1 MAVFARPEVTCV
13 VAICIAKVDICF
25 GSLIVFL
32 EGEIV
37 PHVAGIARWQLLA
50 IVGNIAVRRRLFT
63 TRHHVV
69 SGLRSKRIEG
79 PVAAQ
84 TVFRSARR
92 RLCSGLRSFTT
103 RKTGPEK
110 KAKKQHYA

>member
-1 MAVFARPEVTCV
+1 MAVFARPEVACV

-32 EGEIV
+32 EGEIM
-37 PHVAGIARWQLLA
+37 PHVAGITRWRLLA
-50 IVGNIAVRRRLFT
+50 IVGNITVRRRLFT

-79 PVAAQ
+79 PVATQA
-84 TVFRSARR
+84 VFRSARKRLCR
-92 RLCSGLRSFTT
+92 RLRSHTT
-103 RKTGPEK
+103 RKTDPEK
-110 KAKKQHYA
+110 KAKKRQAA